1 VLSGLLA
8 SVGTALCYGVSS
20 VLQAQA
26 SREEAPVEGLDVR
39 LLARLLRSWR
49 YLVGVALDLIGFLLA
64 LAAVRSLPLFVVQSV
79 VASFLAVTA
88 VLGAMFL
95 EMPLTRRD
103 RLGLAV
109 VVAGLVLLAASATE
123 DAADTVSDAVA
134 WGVLAAVVVLG
145 VLAVPLARFRGARGA
160 SLLGALA
167 GLEFGAT
174 AVAARILP
182 GDLSFGHLGSEVHPL
197 LASPATYALVLAGGV
212 AMLAY
217 SIALQRGTVTQAT
230 APLVVGETLAPALVG
245 VWLLGDNPRPGWEWA
260 AVLGFAL
267 AVGGAL
273 TLAGHGEVRPD
284 VSASVPQTQIDHDR

>member
-1 VLSGLLA
+1 VLPGLLA

-26 SREEAPVEGLDVR
+26 SRGEAPVEGLDVR

-49 YLVGVALDLIGFLLA
+49 YLVGVALDLIGFLLS

-95 EMPLTRRD
+95 AMPLTRRD
-103 RLGLAV
+103 RIGLAV

-123 DAADTVSDAVA
+123 DAADSVSDAVA
-134 WGVLAAVVVLG
+134 WGVLVAVVLLG
-145 VLAVPLARFRGARGA
+145 LMALPLARVQGARGA

-182 GDLSFGHLGSEVHPL
+182 GDLSFDHLGSEVHPL

-217 SIALQRGTVTQAT
+217 SIALQRGSVTQAT

-273 TLAGHGEVRPD
+273 ALAGHGEVRADEAAP
-284 VSASVPQTQIDHDR
+284 VPETQIDH